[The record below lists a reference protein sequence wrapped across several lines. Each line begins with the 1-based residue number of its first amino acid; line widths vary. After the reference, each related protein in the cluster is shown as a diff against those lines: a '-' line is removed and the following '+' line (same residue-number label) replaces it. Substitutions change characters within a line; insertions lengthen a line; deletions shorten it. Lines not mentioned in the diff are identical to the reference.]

1 MSKGDMTCASGAK
14 FGDIAVR
21 IGTYTS
27 NGVEKGRY
35 ATIGALM
42 LGEGDSYF
50 GSLHAYI
57 DLAALHQLQRAD
69 CRARGRE
76 IRDSLAITV
85 FERRDAKTAPAAAPA
100 TGFAD
105 LEEVPF

>member
-1 MSKGDMTCASGAK
+1 MSKI
-14 FGDIAVR
+14 GDIAVR

-27 NGVEKGRY
+27 NGTEKGRY
-35 ATIGALM
+35 AT
-42 LGEGDSYF
+42 LGTFMQGEDGSFF

-76 IRDSLAITV
+76 VRDSLAMTV
-85 FERRDAKTAPAAAPA
+85 FTERSGGAGIAPAAAPA
-100 TGFAD
+100 TSFAD

>member
-1 MSKGDMTCASGAK
+1 MSKI
-14 FGDIAVR
+14 GDIAVR
-21 IGTYTS
+21 IGTYTT
-27 NGVEKGRY
+27 GGTEKGRY
-35 ATIGALM
+35 ATIGTL
-42 LGEGDSYF
+42 LQGEDGSFF

-76 IRDSLAITV
+76 VRYSLAMTV
-85 FERRDAKTAPAAAPA
+85 LTERGSAGIAPAAAPA
-100 TGFAD
+100 TSFAD